1 MVVGEEEL
9 GVGERV
15 TTMALDTP
23 RLYVATSRNRLIV
36 KLVDQP
42 TDQSM
47 VSKWRTT
54 LSKLMKR
61 KQ

>member
-9 GVGERV
+9 EEGERV

-36 KLVDQP
+36 KLV
-42 TDQSM
+42 
-47 VSKWRTT
+47 
-54 LSKLMKR
+54 
-61 KQ
+61 

>member
-9 GVGERV
+9 EVGERV
-15 TTMALDTP
+15 TTMALDTH

-42 TDQSM
+42 TDQSAN
-47 VSKWRTT
+47 
-54 LSKLMKR
+54 
-61 KQ
+61 